1 MRAMVAAR
9 GEKGKALLGRCAPGR
24 IVGPRRLAAP
34 LVLGLA
40 LAGCSMDTSRLDP
53 ELLRR
58 FQAEGIVRRED
69 NIVFRYTE
77 GAGTRESSW
86 EDRRG
91 SIVVTRQ
98 TIYIHK
104 NEKIGL
110 QITPRTRKVVDVERR
125 PKSGRSF
132 PRTTRKGGPAT
143 CAPSSKPPL
152 PGRHRA
158 TRSVTLFS

>member
-1 MRAMVAAR
+1 MVAAR
-9 GEKGKALLGRCAPGR
+9 GQKGKALLGFRAL
-24 IVGPRRLAAP
+24 RLLGP

-40 LAGCSMDTSRLDP
+40 FAGCSTDTSRLDP

-77 GAGTRESSW
+77 GAGTRASSW

-104 NEKIGL
+104 NEKVGL
-110 QITPRTRKVVDVERR
+110 QITPRTRKVVAVERR
-125 PKSGRSF
+125 EQRIRIRVGKGRAAEIWSF
-132 PRTTRKGGPAT
+132 VPADDAEGWARDLRAVLKT
-143 CAPSSKPPL
+143 SAP
-152 PGRHRA
+152 G
-158 TRSVTLFS
+158 

>member
-1 MRAMVAAR
+1 M
-9 GEKGKALLGRCAPGR
+9 G
-24 IVGPRRLAAP
+24 P

-40 LAGCSMDTSRLDP
+40 LAGCSTDTSRLDP

-77 GAGTRESSW
+77 GAGTRASSW

-104 NEKIGL
+104 NEKVGL
-110 QITPRTRKVVDVERR
+110 QITPRTRKVVAVERR
-125 PKSGRSF
+125 EQRIRIRVGKGRAAEIWSF
-132 PRTTRKGGPAT
+132 VPAGDAEGWARDLRAVLKT
-143 CAPSSKPPL
+143 SAP
-152 PGRHRA
+152 G
-158 TRSVTLFS
+158 

>member
-9 GEKGKALLGRCAPGR
+9 EQKGKALLGAR
-24 IVGPRRLAAP
+24 VLWSLAGL

-40 LAGCSMDTSRLDP
+40 LAGCSTDTSRLDP

-77 GAGTRESSW
+77 GAGTRASSW

-104 NEKIGL
+104 NEKVGL
-110 QITPRTRKVVDVERR
+110 QVTPRTRKVVAVERR
-125 PKSGRSF
+125 EQRIRIRVGKGRAAEIWSF
-132 PRTTRKGGPAT
+132 VPADD
-143 CAPSSKPPL
+143 AEGWARDL
-152 PGRHRA
+152 RA
-158 TRSVTLFS
+158 VLRISAAG

>member
-9 GEKGKALLGRCAPGR
+9 GEKGKAVLGGR
-24 IVGPRRLAAP
+24 ALRRLAAP
-34 LVLGLA
+34 LLLGLA
-40 LAGCSMDTSRLDP
+40 LAGCSNDTSRLDP

-77 GAGTRESSW
+77 GAGTRSSSW

-91 SIVVTRQ
+91 SIVVTHQ

-104 NEKIGL
+104 NEKVGL
-110 QITPRTRKVVDVERR
+110 LITPRTRKVVAVERR
-125 PKSGRSF
+125 EQRIRIRVGKGRAAEIWSF
-132 PRTTRKGGPAT
+132 VPADDAEGWARDLRAVVKT
-143 CAPSSKPPL
+143 SAP
-152 PGRHRA
+152 G
-158 TRSVTLFS
+158 